1 MKQKLIVIVVV
12 VVIVGAVLGVGA
24 TRASRTP
31 APGGAAVQQPTYVAG
46 AGKVEPVSE
55 SVQVGTEVS
64 GKLDSVNVEEG
75 TPVRRGDVL
84 AVLEN
89 ADYLARV
96 KSAEAQVLSREAQLQ
111 RVLNGA
117 RRQERDEARAA
128 VMQAEA
134 VLENARAEMDRR
146 QRLFAEGVIS
156 REEADRYAREFNV
169 AKARF
174 EQSVQRHKFVDAE
187 ARDDDRV
194 HAEAELQIAR
204 AELEEARVLYQKT
217 FIRSPLDGTV
227 LRKHHRSGESV
238 VTSMT
243 VPDPIV
249 TVGDQSR
256 LRIRVEVDETDIGRL
271 QLGKPAYVTADA
283 FADRK
288 FHGKV
293 VQIGQQLGRKE
304 VQTDKPTEKVDTKVL
319 EVLVELE
326 PGLELPVGLR
336 VDSFIESASR

>member
-1 MKQKLIVIVVV
+1 MKQKLVLAVVV
-12 VVIVGAVLGVGA
+12 MVTVGAVLGVGA

-31 APGGAAVQQPTYVAG
+31 AAGSAAVRQPSYIAG

-55 SVQVGTEVS
+55 SVQVGTEIS
-64 GKLDSVNVEEG
+64 GKLKSVAVEEG

-96 KSAEAQVLSREAQLQ
+96 KSAEAQVLSREAQLK

-117 RRQERDEARAA
+117 RRQERDEAHAA
-128 VMQAEA
+128 VMQAQA
-134 VLENARAEMDRR
+134 VLENAGAEMERR

-169 AKARF
+169 AKARH

-187 ARDDDRV
+187 ARDDDRA
-194 HAEAELQIAR
+194 HAEAELQRAR
-204 AELEEARVLYQKT
+204 AELEEARVLYRKT

-227 LRKHHRSGESV
+227 LRKHHRAGESV

-249 TVGDQSR
+249 TVGDRSR
-256 LRIRVEVDETDIGRL
+256 LRVRVEVDETDIGRL

-283 FADRK
+283 FAGRR
-288 FHGKV
+288 FSGKV
-293 VQIGQQLGRKE
+293 VQIGQQLGRKD
-304 VQTDKPTEKVDTKVL
+304 VQTGKPAEKVDTKVL
-319 EVLVELE
+319 EVLVELD

-336 VDSFIESASR
+336 VDSFIESAAR